1 MKIDVNVEWVIDDD
15 QLGIVS
21 GSTEDVTIDADYTE
35 ADANDVI
42 AAVEDELEQKYGV
55 SLKHSRNANPDDGDF
70 VILNLDAVLEDLK
83 FEEFKDKT
91 QYSGM

>member
-55 SLKHSRNANPDDGDF
+55 SLKHSRNANTDDGDF